1 MRFAY
6 MPDASISSSGLPE
19 CGMFLMASSRERHLL
34 DVHRLP
40 KGPNGDIGWPAN
52 CHWRGKQ
59 RVRMSG
65 AEHVIDDLI
74 NGHRNL
80 IDSHPNEA

>member
-1 MRFAY
+1 MWHVS
-6 MPDASISSSGLPE
+6 DGE
-19 CGMFLMASSRERHLL
+19 QSRETSLR
-34 DVHRLP
+34 RP
-40 KGPNGDIGWPAN
+40 STSERTNGDIGWPAN

-65 AEHVIDDLI
+65 AEHVIDDRI

-80 IDSHPNEA
+80 IDSDPNEA